1 MDGTELNTRLDRN
14 LFVYE
19 VLLTHVSGE
28 FWLAALMDLFT
39 GKVEAKVK
47 AEFKLDAQGNVIKL
61 GMELDSELAKQDGK
75 IWFSR
80 VE

>member
-1 MDGTELNTRLDRN
+1 MNGTGLNARLDRD

-19 VLLTHVSGE
+19 VVLTHVSGE
-28 FWLAALMDLFT
+28 FWLAALLDLFT

-47 AEFKLDAQGNVIKL
+47 AEFKLDTQGNATKL
-61 GMELDSELAKQDGK
+61 GIELDGELAKQDGK
-75 IWFSR
+75 IWFSK